1 MPDLHDAIMNL
12 PCHPDSSI
20 AAEVLA
26 FKRGHKQARHA
37 AAELA
42 ADDSRAHEVV
52 SNGCA
57 AVSAIAYAMSPQTE
71 RPLEF
76 LKRWHECDF
85 AAIRREWPDAP
96 EAVFVGSDPHYKLA

>member
-1 MPDLHDAIMNL
+1 MPDLHNIIMNL
-12 PCHPDSSI
+12 PCQPDSS
-20 AAEVLA
+20 APDEVLA

-37 AAELA
+37 AAQLA
-42 ADDSRAHEVV
+42 AEHQAHDVV
-52 SNGCA
+52 SNCCA
-57 AVSAIAYAMSPQTE
+57 AVAAITYAMSPHAE

-85 AAIRREWPDAP
+85 ASIRREWPDAP